1 MTRVFDSPRP
11 DQLQYKQNAMGAED
25 LISLAACVGA
35 SDADLIYIAR
45 LVAGDDH
52 LLDIHDLTPEGALEA
67 ASYLR
72 TLAASERWLENLV

>member
-1 MTRVFDSPRP
+1 MDTSE
-11 DQLQYKQNAMGAED
+11 LQ
-25 LISLAACVGA
+25 SLARAVGA
-35 SDADLIYIAR
+35 TPADLLYIAR